1 MSAATANGIHTV
13 FQRSLAAFAD
23 VKTGARIKAT
33 TAGRIPMKMDEIT
46 RLFFIR
52 SGVRKM
58 AMKRIIRKEG
68 RIVPTAAA
76 ILPFPPL
83 ILSPTAVAI
92 LTASMPGNDWAMEI
106 GRASCRERVFRD
118 V

>member
-1 MSAATANGIHTV
+1 MDMSAATANGIHTV

-23 VKTGARIKAT
+23 VKTGATIKAT

-76 ILPFPPL
+76 ILP
-83 ILSPTAVAI
+83 SPFDLVAH
-92 LTASMPGNDWAMEI
+92 G
-106 GRASCRERVFRD
+106 SCDIDGEYAGQ
-118 V
+118 